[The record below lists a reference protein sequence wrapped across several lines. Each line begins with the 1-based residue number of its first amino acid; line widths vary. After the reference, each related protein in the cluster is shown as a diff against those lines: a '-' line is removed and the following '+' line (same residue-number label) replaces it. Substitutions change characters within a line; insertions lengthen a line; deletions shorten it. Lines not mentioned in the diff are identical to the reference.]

1 MKNKRIKILLFI
13 LFYFLLNINSN
24 AEEIFNFDVTELE
37 ISEEGN
43 IFKGFNKGTVT
54 SNDGVTIKANTFIYN
69 KSLNILEAYGNVKAT
84 DTKKTS

>member
-13 LFYFLLNINSN
+13 LFNFLLNINSN

-43 IFKGFNKGTVT
+43 IFKGFNQF
-54 SNDGVTIKANTFIYN
+54 N
-69 KSLNILEAYGNVKAT
+69 
-84 DTKKTS
+84 